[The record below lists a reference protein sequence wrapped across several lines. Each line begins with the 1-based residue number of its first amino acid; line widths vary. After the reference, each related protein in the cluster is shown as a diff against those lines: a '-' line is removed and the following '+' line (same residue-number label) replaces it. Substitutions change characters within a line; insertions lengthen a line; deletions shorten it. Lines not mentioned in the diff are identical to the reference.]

1 MNKLLLILLFYS
13 VVIHSQ
19 NNSKKSF
26 ALHHQAL
33 SIQASSITLNS
44 GIYISQTIGQQSVIG
59 THVLKNK
66 TVLQGF
72 QQSLYKLSI
81 IREVETIEIIKVTTY
96 PNPFDEL
103 LYFNFSRD
111 IREPIEVSVFDMLGR
126 QVYYST
132 LHNISKTLHINLSNI
147 SSGEYIVELLNQEI
161 NYSAHII
168 KH

>member
-1 MNKLLLILLFYS
+1 MNKLLLIFLFYS
-13 VVIHSQ
+13 FIIYSQ
-19 NNSKKSF
+19 NNSEKRF

-33 SIQASSITLNS
+33 SMQTSSTTLKS

-66 TVLQGF
+66 AVLQGF
-72 QQSLYKLSI
+72 QQSLFKLSI
-81 IREVETIEIIKVTTY
+81 IKEVETIEVIKVTTY
-96 PNPFDEL
+96 PNPFDER
-103 LYFNFSRD
+103 LYFNFSK
-111 IREPIEVSVFDMLGR
+111 IINKPIEISVYDMLGR
-126 QVYYST
+126 QVYYSSRQT
-132 LHNISKTLHINLSNI
+132 IFKALNINLSNL